1 MSKWRGN
8 PWAILLT
15 LSLGFF
21 MTLLDLTIVNIAIP
35 NMMDELGVSYD
46 EVLWVINGYALVL
59 AVLLITGGRLGDILG
74 KRHLYLAG
82 VALFTVASLLCG
94 FSQSSAELIGAR
106 AAQGLGAAMLMPQT
120 MSIVIGVFPAERRG
134 AALGVWSSVA
144 GVAAIAGPT
153 VGGLL
158 VTAFDWRW
166 IFFVNL
172 PVGVLVLALAPLVIP
187 VERRKAPRRS
197 FDLRGVLLV
206 SVALFCLSFGL
217 EEGQRFHWG
226 RVWSVVSIPMLL
238 VAGGVLLVGFGFAER
253 ARQKDE
259 PLLPFRL
266 FADRDFALSNVT
278 TVALSVGLI
287 GMSLGF
293 TIYLQ
298 SVLGMS
304 ALSAGLTMAPMSLLT
319 TLVAPMAGRLSDRT
333 GGRYILMGGLTLSA
347 GGIAMIAVVSRA
359 DTSRWELLPGL
370 LLIGFGMGATFAPL
384 STIAMRNV
392 SPRLAGAASGVMNT
406 TRQLGSVMATASVG
420 ALLQNRL
427 AVAFVDQAQQRA
439 ADLPAQTRGPFV
451 SGFAGAATHGLRLGA
466 GQSGGTVSL
475 PAGTSTG
482 VSQQVEQV
490 ARQVFTHG
498 FVHAL
503 HVTLVLPTVVLL
515 LGAVSCLFLTRR
527 GQTADAPATG
537 RASTASATHG

>member
-1 MSKWRGN
+1 MTRLRGN
-8 PWAILLT
+8 PWAILVVLC
-15 LSLGFF
+15 LGFF

-46 EVLWVINGYALVL
+46 EVLWVINAYALVL

-74 KRHLYLAG
+74 KRHLYQAG

-94 FSQSSAELIGAR
+94 LSHNPVELIAAR
-106 AAQGLGAAMLMPQT
+106 AVQGLGAAMLMPQT
-120 MSIVIGVFPAERRG
+120 MSMVIGVFPAERRG

-172 PVGVLVLALAPLVIP
+172 PVGVLVMVLVPLIIP
-187 VERRKAPRRS
+187 ADQQRVRRQS
-197 FDLRGVLLV
+197 FDLRGVLLA
-206 SVALFCLSFGL
+206 SAALFCLSFGL
-217 EEGQRFHWG
+217 AEGQRFHWG
-226 RVWSVVSIPMLL
+226 QVWSVVTIPALL
-238 VAGGVLLVGFGFAER
+238 VAGVLLLVGFGFAER
-253 ARQKDE
+253 VRQRGE
-259 PLLPFRL
+259 PLVPFRL
-266 FADRDFALSNVT
+266 FADRDFTLCNLT
-278 TVALSVGLI
+278 TVALTVGLI
-287 GMSLGF
+287 GLSLGI

-319 TLVAPMAGRLSDRT
+319 CLVAPLAGRLSDRT
-333 GGRYILMGGLTLSA
+333 GGWYILMTGLTLSA
-347 GGIAMIAVVSRA
+347 TGIAVIAAVSQVH
-359 DTSRWELLPGL
+359 TSRWGLLPGL
-370 LLIGFGMGATFAPL
+370 LLVGLGMGATFAPL

-420 ALLQNRL
+420 ALFQNRL
-427 AVAFVDQAQQRA
+427 AAAFVDQAQQRA
-439 ADLPAQTRGPFV
+439 ADLPAPTRAPFV
-451 SGFAGAATHGLRLGA
+451 NGFAGAAAHGLRLGA
-466 GQSGGTVSL
+466 GQSGGVVRL
-475 PAGTSTG
+475 PAGTPTEVG
-482 VSQQVEQV
+482 QQVGHA

-515 LGAVSCLFLTRR
+515 VGAVSCLFLTRR
-527 GQTADAPATG
+527 GRTADAPVAGQSAAPATPG
-537 RASTASATHG
+537 